1 MKLVISSGF
10 LGYKRLFLL
19 KAKGLQ
25 CKFYDSLDNV
35 VLYKGYNFIIV
46 PFSYGSKSLVE
57 SYKFLNK
64 IIVIS
69 IKSFRKLKF
78 NSKKLKIVPLF
89 TKEEDIDYIKKV
101 NICKN
106 YIESGDIYQ
115 INLSRVFEFKIEGD
129 PFSLF
134 LKYFN
139 AQKVPF
145 AYYFERDDL
154 ILINGS
160 MELFIKKKHKKIV
173 SEPIKGSS
181 KSKKYLERSSKEK
194 AELLMITDIMRN
206 DLYKAFTKDIKVK
219 FFKIKKFKTIY
230 HSFSEITGK
239 NTNSLNFLIESTF
252 PPASVVGAP
261 KKKAFELINK
271 LESHDR
277 KYYCGISIL
286 SKGKNF
292 ISAVNIRHAIIQD
305 NKVRYFSGAG
315 IVYDS
320 DPLLE
325 NMETYLKLKA
335 FYNGLV

>member
-19 KAKGLQ
+19 KAKVLGY
-25 CKFYDSLDNV
+25 KFYDSLDNI
-35 VLYKGYNFIIV
+35 VLPNGYNFIII
-46 PFSYGSKSLVE
+46 PFSYGSKLLGE
-57 SYKFLNK
+57 KYKSFNK

-69 IKSFRKLKF
+69 IKGFRRLKF
-78 NSKKLKIVPLF
+78 RSKQFKIAPLF
-89 TKEEDIDYIKKV
+89 NKEEDADYIKKV

-106 YIESGDIYQ
+106 YIEAGDIYQ
-115 INLSRVFEFKIEGD
+115 VNLSRVFEFKIEGD

-139 AQKVPF
+139 TQKVSF
-145 AYYFERDDL
+145 AYYFECSEF

-160 MELFIKKKHKKIV
+160 MELFLRKKHKKIV

-181 KSKKYLERSSKEK
+181 KSKKYLTRSTKEK
-194 AELLMITDIMRN
+194 AELLMITDVMRN
-206 DLYKAFTKDIKVK
+206 DLYKAFSKDIKVK
-219 FFKIKKFKTIY
+219 FFKIKKFRTIY

-239 NTNSLNFLIESTF
+239 NTNSLNFLIENTF

-286 SKGKNF
+286 TKYKNF
-292 ISAVNIRHAIIQD
+292 ISTVNIRHAIIQN

-320 DPLLE
+320 EPLLE

-335 FYNGLV
+335 FYNRFV